1 MGDNSITMRDFL
13 NTPGLPL
20 VYKLKGYIW
29 YSSNPVLDMPCLP
42 PPIIIT
48 TPSKSAV
55 KKENYNPNNKY
66 PIIRSNPYANRSKTY
81 SSNVN
86 PDGGGVKL
94 GPWLGSWRH
103 LKKKPLTLDDEVE
116 DAWETCS
123 EGVGGPADGSG
134 SGTASDEYEECRD
147 EAVKDGGPVAG
158 AGVGVQQNGK
168 DNDKADNTTN
178 HKYKGRTMAMVI
190 YEDEDC
196 ESSDDKEVDMERVRC
211 TEARIH
217 YLKIAEQLYSQCLQV
232 YTAEEDVE
240 LLGHE
245 KAWLDWEMNEA
256 EEVMKAL

>member
-1 MGDNSITMRDFL
+1 MRDFL

-20 VYKLKGYIW
+20 VYKLKGYIC
-29 YSSNPVLDMPCLP
+29 YSSNPVLDMPALP
-42 PPIIIT
+42 PPIVIT
-48 TPSKSAV
+48 TPSKSTV

-66 PIIRSNPYANRSKTY
+66 PIVRSNPYANRSNTY

-86 PDGGGVKL
+86 PGGGGVKL

-103 LKKKPLTLDDEVE
+103 LKKKPLALDEEVE

-123 EGVGGPADGSG
+123 EDVGGPADGSG
-134 SGTASDEYEECRD
+134 SGTTSDEYEDCRD
-147 EAVKDGGPVAG
+147 KALKGGAPAAAAAAAV
-158 AGVGVQQNGK
+158 GVGVQQNGK
-168 DNDKADNTTN
+168 GNDKANTTTN
-178 HKYKGRTMAMVI
+178 HKYKGRGMAMVI
-190 YEDEDC
+190 YEDEDG
-196 ESSDDKEVDMERVRC
+196 ESSDDKEVDMEKVRR

-217 YLKIAEQLYSQCLQV
+217 YLQIAEQLYSQCLQV

-256 EEVMKAL
+256 EEVMRAL